1 MITGIPGP
9 RRLLLVRTAAVR
21 RVEAE
26 MRQRFVAPMRS
37 TPPDQG
43 LKGGPT
49 AEPPS
54 APTTSLTSPTKT
66 PEPPAAAAISR
77 QPSARK
83 RGTAGAQG
91 HQAAKKASRRGNQA
105 TGRKSAPKTKPQPA
119 PPDRT
124 KKEIMLALLRHPQ
137 GATLAELATAT
148 GWQLHSV
155 RGFLSG
161 ALRKGMGLKVKS
173 GKRENGER
181 VYSIRG

>member
-21 RVEAE
+21 EAE
-26 MRQRFVAPMRS
+26 IRQRFVVPMRS
-37 TPPDQG
+37 TPPDQV
-43 LKGGPT
+43 LKGGPN
-49 AEPPS
+49 AEPS
-54 APTTSLTSPTKT
+54 AVPTTSSASPTKT
-66 PEPPAAAAISR
+66 LQPPAAAAITR
-77 QPSARK
+77 QRSARK
-83 RGTAGAQG
+83 RATLAPQRR
-91 HQAAKKASRRGNQA
+91 QAAKKAPGRGNQA
-105 TGRKSAPKTKPQPA
+105 TGPKSALKTRPQPA

-137 GATLAELATAT
+137 GATLGELATAT

-181 VYSIRG
+181 VYSIRT